1 MTVGM
6 GNFPEAACSVATIS
20 PNVAAGK
27 TSKAK
32 AAPIKGTMDKT
43 ETHAM
48 NKKNK
53 PVKANG

>member
-1 MTVGM
+1 M

-20 PNVAAGK
+20 PKVAAGK